1 MNSSHERGQGK
12 CAFADGFQTLIKRRS
27 SGLVCLQTKAIFGKN
42 LRRCLHADL
51 MTAFMY
57 GPVFMLVFF
66 FTLFNCLSVLYSF

>member
-42 LRRCLHADL
+42 LRQCLHADL
-51 MTAFMY
+51 MTAFY
-57 GPVFMLVFF
+57 VWACIYVGVF
-66 FTLFNCLSVLYSF
+66 LYSV